1 MTISM
6 AYPDLQTNELN
17 DSRLKQQRLNKTI
30 EKNLFKI
37 NKIKTHESK
46 MNSFSKVDVKQT
58 QDKP

>member
-1 MTISM
+1 MTIYM

-17 DSRLKQQRLNKTI
+17 DSRLKQQRLNKMI

-37 NKIKTHESK
+37 NKIQTHESK

>member
-37 NKIKTHESK
+37 NKIQTHESK

>member
-1 MTISM
+1 M

-37 NKIKTHESK
+37 NKIQTHESK